1 MKYWSKV
8 SRKCLFLLFGFI
20 CQFGAVVC
28 QAQSSKIDSLSRM
41 LKNHPVQDDKR
52 AELLLH
58 LSQDYIQQ
66 DPQVALAY
74 PDEVLSFQNKLKNKI
89 LVSDAYRA
97 KGNIYAFLGRFQDA
111 IDAYSAGIL
120 WDETIHYNAGIAASL
135 GNIGTAYMSQGKMS
149 EALKYFLQALKK
161 HEYLQNELNVAI
173 TLMNI
178 GIVHTE
184 LRDYDQAMKNYQKT
198 LPIFQKYRH
207 MIGQAH
213 TLTNMA
219 VLQMKKKN
227 LSEAV
232 RYSKSALQIGDSIKN
247 IRIRSRE
254 NGNLSAYY
262 AQMKQPDLA
271 LEYGAKAIEINE
283 MLNNPKGLG
292 LNYQNYSD
300 AYFQKHDYIKAKS
313 YAFKALKIAKE
324 LDLVDLKR
332 DANLGLSEVYTALNR
347 PDSAF
352 FHYKLSKETGDSIS
366 NDEKKNEITRMS
378 MQHEF
383 DKTEAVYKQK
393 QTLAEG
399 RLKQQQLQIALNNAE
414 LQKGIQQRDLQ
425 RALLENEKLVSEE
438 KQKQLQ
444 ISKNNEKLQLS
455 KLNALSQ
462 EQKLSKLEI
471 QQLWLFGI
479 LAIVSLASVL
489 IYLLNHARIRKL
501 KFANI
506 LQLREAEQNTL
517 KLEYQYQL
525 SESELRAIR
534 SQMNPHFIFNV
545 LNSIESYIMD
555 NDKRVASRLIQ
566 KFASLSRLILEN
578 SIKSLVPA
586 DKEWK
591 ALQLYTELEAMRYN
605 NAFTYQFNQDEDFAM
620 STILLPPML
629 IQPLIENAILH
640 GIIGSG
646 IQDGHIEVTMQRHD
660 QILVITVIDNGI
672 GLHGKTNKTVINIA
686 KEKSIGL
693 KSIRERIKLINER
706 HHSSASFTIEERT
719 GQRGTIAVISL
730 PVFEAGFVEAVSV

>member
-1 MKYWSKV
+1 MKYWLSIFLK
-8 SRKCLFLLFGFI
+8 SLLFLFGFLF
-20 CQFGAVVC
+20 QFEGVVC
-28 QAQSSKIDSLSRM
+28 YAQNSKVDSLSRI
-41 LKNHPVQDDKR
+41 LKNHPAQDDKR
-52 AELLLH
+52 AQLLLN
-58 LSQDYIQQ
+58 LSLNYLQQ
-66 DPQVALAY
+66 DPEMALAY
-74 PDEVLSFQNKLKNKI
+74 PDEVLSFQNKLKNKV

-97 KGNIYAFLGRFQDA
+97 KGNIYSFLARFQEA

-120 WDETIHYNAGIAASL
+120 WDETIHYNIGIAASL

-161 HEYLQNELNVAI
+161 HESLQNELNVAI

-184 LRDYDQAMKNYQKT
+184 LRDYDLAMNNYQKS
-198 LPIFQKYRH
+198 LPIFQKYKH

-232 RYSKSALQIGDSIKN
+232 RYSKSALQIGDSIN
-247 IRIRSRE
+247 NMRIRSRE

-262 AQMKQPDLA
+262 AQLKQPDLA
-271 LEYGAKAIEINE
+271 LEYGSKAIELNE
-283 MLNNPKGLG
+283 ILKNPKGLG

-300 AYFQKHDYIKAKS
+300 AYFQKNDYVKAKS

-332 DANLGLSEVYTALNR
+332 DANLGLSEVYTALNK

-352 FHYKLSKETGDSIS
+352 FHYKLYKETGDSIS
-366 NDEKKNEITRMS
+366 SDEKKNEITRMS
-378 MQHEF
+378 IQHEF

-399 RLKQQQLQIALNNAE
+399 QLKQQQLQIALNNAE

-425 RALLENEKLVSEE
+425 NALLENEKLVSEE

-462 EQKLSKLEI
+462 EQKLSQLEI
-471 QQLWLFGI
+471 QQLWLYGI
-479 LAIVSLASVL
+479 LAIVCLASVL
-489 IYLLNHARIRKL
+489 IYLLNHARIRRL

-506 LQLREAEQNTL
+506 LQLQEAEQNTL
-517 KLEYQYQL
+517 KMEYQYQL

-578 SIKSLVPA
+578 SIKSLVSA

-605 NAFTYQFNQDEDFAM
+605 NSFTYSFKQDENL
-620 STILLPPML
+620 SLNTILLPPML

-640 GIIGSG
+640 GIVGSG
-646 IQDGHIEVTMQRHD
+646 IQDGHISVTMQLLD
-660 QILVITVIDNGI
+660 KVLIITVIDNGV
-672 GLHGKTNKTVINIA
+672 GLHGNTRKMAVNST

-693 KSIRERIKLINER
+693 KSIRERIKLINDR
-706 HHSSASFTIEERT
+706 YHTSANFTIEERE
-719 GQRGTIAVISL
+719 GERGTVAVISL
-730 PVFEAGFVEAVSV
+730 PVLTTATAEMDAV